1 MIVYI
6 KLIKLEN
13 GFVIYEYGY
22 DKNDPIG
29 TVTVEIANKENCSFS
44 YYESSPVKKFCTATS
59 RALMVVFR
67 FIRNNEFPN
76 EYLYAC

>member
-29 TVTVEIANKENCSFS
+29 TVTVEIANKENCSFT

-59 RALMVVFR
+59 PL
-67 FIRNNEFPN
+67 
-76 EYLYAC
+76 

>member
-6 KLIKLEN
+6 RLIKIED
-13 GFVIYEYGY
+13 GFVTYEYGR
-22 DKNDPIG
+22 DKNNPIG

-67 FIRNNEFPN
+67 FIKNKEFPDN
-76 EYLYAC
+76 YLYAC

>member
-29 TVTVEIANKENCSFS
+29 TVTVEIANKENCSFT

>member
-6 KLIKLEN
+6 KLIKIEN

-22 DKNDPIG
+22 DENNPIG
-29 TVTVEIANKENCSFS
+29 TITVEIANKENCTFS
-44 YYESSPVKKFCTATS
+44 YYESSPIKEFCTATS
-59 RALMVVFR
+59 RAVMVVFR

-76 EYLYAC
+76 KYLYAC